1 MKTETVKSET
11 LNIYIAGVGG
21 QGTLL
26 ASRVLGAYAVLT
38 GKDCKLSEVHGM
50 AQRGGSV
57 VTHVR
62 IGAQIFSPIVAEG
75 TADVLLAFE
84 QLEGLRAAYM
94 LKKDGLIIV
103 NTQKILPSSVT
114 GGTAVYP
121 DDALDRLQAMTKNF
135 AAVDAN
141 ALAAKAGNVKAANT
155 VMLGALCKKLGLD
168 LCIMKKALES
178 TVPSEKLEVNAK
190 ALEMGYN
197 T

>member
-1 MKTETVKSET
+1 MSDI

-21 QGTLL
+21 QGTLI

-62 IGAQIFSPIVAEG
+62 MGEKIFSPIVPEG

-94 LKKDGLIIV
+94 LKKDGIIIA
-103 NTQKILPSSVT
+103 NTQKTPPSSVT
-114 GGTAVYP
+114 GGGAVYP
-121 DDALDRLQAMTKNF
+121 DDAFDRLKNVTKNITL
-135 AAVDAN
+135 VDAN
-141 ALAAKAGNVKAANT
+141 AFAKKVGNVKAANT
-155 VMLGALCKKLGLD
+155 VMLGAFAKKLGFD
-168 LCIMKKALES
+168 IEIMVKALTA
-178 TVPSEKLEVNAK
+178 TVPSKMLDVNVK
-190 ALEMGYN
+190 ALKAGYEVF
-197 T
+197 